1 MKTVKMMDGLT
12 RLHGY
17 PRAPEWPPIRCTT
30 LARAGLIAWA
40 LTGSEANAQDRPLVA
55 ELEEVYRAGGLSA
68 PEWAQFVDPTRMGFD
83 AAGNLYVLDDGASR
97 VVVIDAGGALV
108 RTVGREGEGPGEFQ
122 SPAAIMVWRDG
133 RFGVVDIGHLAYQL
147 FGAEGELERFVRMS
161 SAGAMGRASVRAKVR
176 PDPAGG
182 AVIAEGAGMAAAL
195 VSSHAEFEGEQVDI
209 AGQDGKLERLDLRG
223 EVAVAE
229 FIAQARQI
237 APVSVANVQG
247 GRRPYF
253 SPRVVWD
260 VLPDGTI
267 GYFDS
272 TAYEINLVGANGGAK
287 GVLERPLRAEA
298 VIDGIRSAV
307 IDHRIAAMEERLKES
322 MAELAETM
330 PEALEEVQEVQDG
343 ARKRIRN
350 MEFYPEV
357 PILRGLRATWSGS
370 FWVQRRGKDPWDD
383 NGPIDVLGP
392 DGEYVGTLSAGEPG
406 MPLAFG
412 PDGLVAFVEH
422 DEMDVATIVV
432 KRLPAEVR

>member
-17 PRAPEWPPIRCTT
+17 TRAQEWPPIRCTM
-30 LARAGLIAWA
+30 LACAGLIAWA
-40 LTGSEANAQDRPLVA
+40 LTGSEANAQDRPLAA

-68 PEWAQFVDPTRMGFD
+68 PEWAQFVNPTRMGFD
-83 AAGNLYVLDDGASR
+83 AAGNLYVLDEEASR

-133 RFGVVDIGHLAYQL
+133 RFGVVDMGHVAYQL
-147 FGAEGELERFVRMS
+147 FGPDGELDRFVRMS
-161 SAGAMGRASVRAKVR
+161 SAAGDIGIAAMRQTVRA
-176 PDPAGG
+176 DPAGG
-182 AVIAEGAGMAAAL
+182 AVIAEGAGMGAVFFSL
-195 VSSHAEFEGEQVDI
+195 MMEEFEGEEVDVV
-209 AGQDGKLERLDLRG
+209 GEDGKLERLDLSG
-223 EVAVAE
+223 DVPDAE

-237 APVSVANVQG
+237 APRSVDSDP
-247 GRRPYF
+247 PYF
-253 SPRVVWD
+253 APRVIWD

-267 GYFDS
+267 AYFDS
-272 TAYEINLVGANGGAK
+272 TAYEINLVAADGGAK
-287 GVLERPLRAEA
+287 GVLERQLHPET
-298 VIDGIRSAV
+298 VTDGIRSAV
-307 IDHRIAAMEERLKES
+307 IEHLTEEMQKGFKELAREMAELMPAEAMEEMPDMDKEARER
-322 MAELAETM
+322 AERT
-330 PEALEEVQEVQDG
+330 
-343 ARKRIRN
+343 R
-350 MEFYPEV
+350 FYAEV
-357 PILRGLRATWSGS
+357 PVLRGLRATWDGS
-370 FWVQRRGKDPWDD
+370 LWVQRRGKDPWDA

-392 DGEYVGTLSAGEPG
+392 DGEYMGTLSAGEPG